1 MAKTKVDIGE
11 LKFTKEQFLESKLFS
26 NNRDLIQALIKDDE
40 KITIDELKTRIEE
53 WKGKVIE

>member
-1 MAKTKVDIGE
+1 MAKTKVNIGE

-26 NNRDLIQALIKDDE
+26 NNRDLIQALLKDDE

>member
-11 LKFTKEQFLESKLFS
+11 LKFTKDQFLESKLFS
-26 NNRDLIQALIKDDE
+26 NNRDLIQALLKDDE

>member
-26 NNRDLIQALIKDDE
+26 NNRDLIQALLKDDE